1 MKALSIV
8 KDKNASPEEE
18 AKTLEELAQELKEKK
33 EKGKMIKDES
43 EEKINV
49 TWQTYKDYFGGYFGG
64 CTMIVVSNI
73 AMILYTSFALSAD
86 YIIGDW
92 TSQKD
97 QL

>member
-1 MKALSIV
+1 
-8 KDKNASPEEE
+8 
-18 AKTLEELAQELKEKK
+18 
-33 EKGKMIKDES
+33 
-43 EEKINV
+43 
-49 TWQTYKDYFGGYFGG
+49 
-64 CTMIVVSNI
+64 MIVVSNI